1 MITDGPKP
9 CAARIFYQLNQ
20 PRSPKVSFPAYKVVI
35 VGAGPA
41 GIFAALELAKN
52 GVTDVLIVEKGHAIA
67 KRRCPARRT
76 SCVDCKTCDIMTGWG
91 GAGAFSDGKLT
102 LTTEVGGWLGDF
114 VPRDELE
121 QLVAYADSLWLE
133 YGATTEVHGPD
144 PQIAAALEKE
154 ATLVGMKLVPMR
166 IRHLGTDR
174 SPKVLDAMRVH
185 LESVGITVATERAAK
200 RILCD
205 ADGVTGVELS
215 GGEIVHAESVI
226 AAPGR
231 EGAEWLAE
239 QAHLLGLPLVS
250 NAVDIGVR
258 VECPAPVMERLTDAL
273 YEAKLVYHTKAF
285 GDTVRTFC
293 MNPYGEVTTESYGD
307 VVTVNGHSYAE
318 AKTPYTNFAVL
329 VSQRFTEPFRDP
341 IAYGRSIAK
350 LANLLGDGILV
361 QRFADLKAGRRSTP
375 ERIAQSLAEPTLA
388 HATPGDLS
396 AVLPYRHLADIIE
409 FLEALEALAPGISG
423 PSTLLYGV
431 EVKFYSSRLQ
441 VRPNLE
447 TQVPGLFAIGDG
459 AGITRGLIQASASG
473 VMAARAILA
482 G

>member
-1 MITDGPKP
+1 MPS
-9 CAARIFYQLNQ
+9 N
-20 PRSPKVSFPAYKVVI
+20 SYKVVI

-41 GIFAALELAKN
+41 GIFAALELVRG
-52 GVTDVLIVEKGHAIA
+52 GVTDVLVVEKGHAIA
-67 KRRCPARRT
+67 KRRCPARDT
-76 SCVDCKTCDIMTGWG
+76 ACVGCRTCDIMTGWG

-114 VPRDELE
+114 VPKADLE
-121 QLVAYADSLWLE
+121 QLVDYADRLWVD
-133 YGATTEVHGPD
+133 YGATSEIHGAD
-144 PQIAAALEKE
+144 PGTAIALERE
-154 ATLVGMKLVPMR
+154 ATLAGMKLLPMR

-174 SPKVLDAMRVH
+174 SPQVLDAMRVA
-185 LESVGITVATERAAK
+185 LETAGVSVRTESAAA
-200 RILCD
+200 RILVED
-205 ADGVTGVELS
+205 DRVTGVELVD
-215 GGEIVHAESVI
+215 GEVVSAQTVI

-231 EGAEWLAE
+231 EGANWLAG
-239 QAHLLGLPLVS
+239 QAQVLGLPLVN

-318 AKTPYTNFAVL
+318 AKTGYTNFAVL

-341 IAYGRSIAK
+341 ITYGRSIAK

-361 QRFADLKAGRRSTP
+361 QRLADLKAGRRSTA

-396 AVLPYRHLADIIE
+396 AVLPYRHLTDIIE
-409 FLEALEALAPGISG
+409 FLEAMEPLAPGICG

-431 EVKFYSSRLQ
+431 EVKFYSSRLEVDSRLQ
-441 VRPNLE
+441 
-447 TQVPGLFAIGDG
+447 TQIAGLYAIGDG

-473 VMAARAILA
+473 VIAARAVLDQA
-482 G
+482 EV

>member
-1 MITDGPKP
+1 M
-9 CAARIFYQLNQ
+9 
-20 PRSPKVSFPAYKVVI
+20 SPESYDVVI

-41 GIFAALELAKN
+41 GIFAALELVRA
-52 GVTDVLIVEKGHAIA
+52 GITDVLVVEKGHPIS

-76 SCVDCKTCDIMTGWG
+76 SCAGCRTCDIMTGWG

-102 LTTEVGGWLGDF
+102 LTTEVGGWLGDY
-114 VPRDELE
+114 VPKRELE
-121 QLVAYADSLWLE
+121 ELLDYADKLWLE

-144 PQIAAALEKE
+144 PATATALVRE
-154 ATLVGMKLVPMR
+154 ATLAGMKLVPMR

-174 SPKVLDAMRVH
+174 SPEVLDAMRLA
-185 LESVGITVATERAAK
+185 LEAAGVTVRTDTAAA
-200 RILCD
+200 RILA
-205 ADGVTGVELS
+205 ADGRVTGVELADGS
-215 GGEIVHAESVI
+215 VALAPAVI

-231 EGAEWLAE
+231 EGADWLAD
-239 QAHLLGLPLVS
+239 QSHALGLKLVN

-273 YEAKLVYHTKAF
+273 YEAKLIYHTKTF

-293 MNPYGEVTTESYGD
+293 MNPHGEVTTESYGD

-318 AKTPYTNFAVL
+318 TKTGYTNFAVL

-361 QRFADLKAGRRSTP
+361 QRLADLKAGRRSTP
-375 ERIAQSLAEPTLA
+375 DRIAQSLAQPTLA

-396 AVLPYRHLADIIE
+396 AVLPYRHLTDIIE
-409 FLEALEALAPGISG
+409 FLDAMEPLAPGISG

-431 EVKFYSSRLQ
+431 EVKFYSSRVQ
-441 VRPNLE
+441 VSAELE
-447 TQVPGLFAIGDG
+447 TTIDGLYAIGDG
-459 AGITRGLIQASASG
+459 AGITRGLLQSSASG
-473 VMAARAILA
+473 VIAARAVVE
-482 G
+482 GRD

>member
-1 MITDGPKP
+1 MSTHRYDAI
-9 CAARIFYQLNQ
+9 
-20 PRSPKVSFPAYKVVI
+20 I

-41 GIFAALELAKN
+41 GIFAALELSRA
-52 GVTDVLIVEKGHAIA
+52 GITDVLIVEKGHAIA

-76 SCVDCKTCDIMTGWG
+76 ACVGCKTCDIMTGWG

-102 LTTEVGGWLGDF
+102 LTSEVGGWLSDF
-114 VPRDELE
+114 VAKPELDDLLE
-121 QLVAYADSLWLE
+121 YADRLWLE
-133 YGATTEVHGPD
+133 FGATTDVHGPD
-144 PQIAAALEKE
+144 PATAAQLERE
-154 ATLVGMKLVPMR
+154 ATLAGMKLVPMR

-174 SPKVLDAMRVH
+174 SPEVLDAMRVA
-185 LESVGITVATERAAK
+185 LEAAGVTVRTECPAA
-200 RILCD
+200 RILIQGGRVTGIEL
-205 ADGVTGVELS
+205 ADGTS
-215 GGEIVHAESVI
+215 ASADAVI

-239 QAHLLGLPLVS
+239 QAHELGLTLVN

-258 VECPAPVMERLTDAL
+258 VECPAPVMDRLTDAL
-273 YEAKLVYHTKAF
+273 YEAKLVYHTKRF
-285 GDTVRTFC
+285 GDAVRTFC
-293 MNPYGEVTTESYGD
+293 MNPHGEVTTESYGD

-318 AKTPYTNFAVL
+318 EDRRTAYTNFAVL

-361 QRFADLKAGRRSTP
+361 QRLADLEAGRRSTP

-396 AVLPYRHLADIIE
+396 AVLPYRILTDIIE
-409 FLEALEALAPGISG
+409 FLEAMEPLAPGISG

-431 EVKFYSSRLQ
+431 EVKFYSSRLE
-441 VRPNLE
+441 VSSDLE
-447 TQVPGLFAIGDG
+447 TAIHGLYAIGDG
-459 AGITRGLIQASASG
+459 AGITRGLVQSSASG
-473 VMAARAILA
+473 VLAARAILA
-482 G
+482 GCKP

>member
-1 MITDGPKP
+1 MSS
-9 CAARIFYQLNQ
+9 R
-20 PRSPKVSFPAYKVVI
+20 AYEVVI

-41 GIFAALELAKN
+41 GIFAALELVEH

-76 SCVDCKTCDIMTGWG
+76 ACIGCKTCDIMTGWG
-91 GAGAFSDGKLT
+91 GAGAFTDGKLT
-102 LTTEVGGWLGDF
+102 LTAEVGGWLGDF
-114 VPRDELE
+114 VPHEELE
-121 QLVAYADSLWLE
+121 GLVDYADALWLQ
-133 YGATTEVHGPD
+133 YGATTEIHGPD
-144 PQIAAALEKE
+144 PDTAAALEKE
-154 ATLVGMKLVPMR
+154 ATLAGMKLVPMR
-166 IRHLGTDR
+166 IRHLGTER
-174 SPKVLDAMRVH
+174 SPMVLDAMRVH
-185 LESVGITVATERAAK
+185 LESVGVTVATERAAK
-200 RILCD
+200 RILAD
-205 ADGVTGVELS
+205 ADGVTGVELA
-215 GGEIVHAESVI
+215 GGEIVHAQAVI

-231 EGAEWLAE
+231 EGANWLAE
-239 QAHLLGLPLVS
+239 QAQVLGLPLVN

-258 VECPAPVMERLTDAL
+258 VECPAAIMERLTDAL
-273 YEAKLVYHTKAF
+273 YEAKLIYHTKAF

-318 AKTPYTNFAVL
+318 SKTDYTNFAVL

-341 IAYGRSIAK
+341 ITYGRSIAK

-375 ERIAQSLAEPTLA
+375 ERIAQSLAQPTLA

-409 FLEALEALAPGISG
+409 FLEALEPLAPGIAG

-447 TQVPGLFAIGDG
+447 TQVPGLYAIGDG

-473 VMAARAILA
+473 VIAARAILA